1 MGALLRNISIV
12 IILAIYISGCTTTG
26 NSLDLPTQKTE
37 TNTFSK
43 IISDLVTINKKYGE
57 ANVLIVLD
65 IDNTLLTSSVDIG
78 GDIWY
83 QWQRGDLEV
92 KPSEGQKVNCLFE
105 DSIGLLYELGTM
117 DLTESSLPAVLS
129 DWQSNGNTVMAL
141 TSRAPKYRSATE
153 RELLNKGIDF
163 NITALAPRSEKAPPL
178 GEKSPVYREIRGRE
192 LSYMNGIMMTSGMN
206 KGEMLSYLLEK
217 TNRSFDAIVFVDDSK
232 KNIDNVYNKYVGRKD
247 IDVKLYH
254 YLKVERDREA
264 KYGSILTEEQAE
276 KMASDW
282 NNLNQTLNSIFPKRN
297 RQEGC
302 LSTN

>member
-1 MGALLRNISIV
+1 MGTVLRNISIC
-12 IILAIYISGCTTTG
+12 IFSLISISGCTTSV
-26 NSLDLPTQKTE
+26 NSVDLPIQKKEISTF
-37 TNTFSK
+37 NTV
-43 IISDLVTINKKYGE
+43 ISDVVRINEKYGP

-83 QWQRGDLEV
+83 QWQRGNLEV
-92 KPSEGQKVNCLFE
+92 KPSEAQKVKCLFE

-117 DLTESSLPAVLS
+117 NLTEEMLPTVLS
-129 DWQSNGNTVMAL
+129 DWQSAGNTLMAL
-141 TSRAPKYRSATE
+141 TSRAPKYRAATE
-153 RELLNKGIDF
+153 RELHNKGFDF
-163 NITALAPRSEKAPPL
+163 NITALAPVGK
-178 GEKSPVYREIRGRE
+178 KTPVYREMADRE

-217 TNRSFDAIVFVDDSK
+217 TNRNFAAIVFVDDSK

-264 KYGSILTEEQAE
+264 KYGSILTEEKAE

-297 RQEGC
+297 RQRGC

>member
-1 MGALLRNISIV
+1 MGVVLRNISI
-12 IILAIYISGCTTTG
+12 IILLTIYISGCTTTG
-26 NSLDLPTQKTE
+26 NSLDLPIQKTE
-37 TNTFSK
+37 TSTFNTV
-43 IISDLVTINKKYGE
+43 ISDLVTINKKYGE

-92 KPSEGQKVNCLFE
+92 KPSEEQTVKCLFE

-153 RELLNKGIDF
+153 RELINKGFDF
-163 NITALAPRSEKAPPL
+163 NITALAPL
-178 GEKSPVYREIRGRE
+178 GEKAPVYREIRGRE

-217 TNRSFDAIVFVDDSK
+217 TNRNFAAIVFVDDSK

-282 NNLNQTLNSIFPKRN
+282 INLNQTLNSIFPKRN